1 MAKGRTYINSYA
13 DQCMK
18 EDLIKEVGSFLEEL
32 IVKDIAPLKMIKK
45 DFPITNPSIR
55 KLRDLKPSVSY
66 ETIREF
72 CYIIGYYLHKE
83 ENAVRNGEKHLDDK
97 NDWLNYLSDLKKRY
111 LGIYG
116 RSAQFVMSLIEDNID
131 IRKWCKQ
138 NNKPDC

>member
-72 CYIIGYYLHKE
+72 CYIIGYYLHEE
-83 ENAVRNGEKHLDDK
+83 ENTVRNGEKHLDDK
-97 NDWLNYLSDLKKRY
+97 NDWLNYLSDLKERY

-116 RSAQFVMSLIEDNID
+116 RSAKFVMSLIEDNID
-131 IRKWCKQ
+131 IRKMVKT
-138 NNKPDC
+138 K

>member
-13 DQCMK
+13 DECMK

-72 CYIIGYYLHKE
+72 CYIMGYYLHEE

-97 NDWLNYLSDLKKRY
+97 NDWLNYLSDLKERY

-116 RSAQFVMSLIEDNID
+116 RSAKFVMSLIEDNID
-131 IRKWCKQ
+131 IRKMVKT
-138 NNKPDC
+138 KK

>member
-72 CYIIGYYLHKE
+72 CYIIGYYLHEE
-83 ENAVRNGEKHLDDK
+83 ENAVRNDEKHLDDK
-97 NDWLNYLSDLKKRY
+97 NDWLNYLSDLKERY

-116 RSAQFVMSLIEDNID
+116 RSAKFVMSLIEDNID
-131 IRKWCKQ
+131 IRKMVKT
-138 NNKPDC
+138 KK

>member
-72 CYIIGYYLHKE
+72 CYIIGYYLHEE

-97 NDWLNYLSDLKKRY
+97 NDWLNYLSDLKERY

-116 RSAQFVMSLIEDNID
+116 RSAKFVMSLIEDNID
-131 IRKWCKQ
+131 IRKMVKT
-138 NNKPDC
+138 KK

>member
-72 CYIIGYYLHKE
+72 CYIIGYYLHEE

-97 NDWLNYLSDLKKRY
+97 NDWLNYLSDLKERY

-116 RSAQFVMSLIEDNID
+116 RSAKFVMSLIEDNID
-131 IRKWCKQ
+131 IRKMVKT
-138 NNKPDC
+138 K

>member
-1 MAKGRTYINSYA
+1 MARGRTYNKTYA
-13 DQCMK
+13 DVRMK
-18 EDLIKEVGSFLEEL
+18 EDIIREVGSFLEEL

-45 DFPITNPSIR
+45 DFPITNPPIR
-55 KLRDLKPSVSY
+55 DLRDLKTSVSY

>member
-72 CYIIGYYLHKE
+72 CYIIGYYLHEE

-97 NDWLNYLSDLKKRY
+97 NDWLNYLSDLKERY

-131 IRKWCKQ
+131 IRKMVKT
-138 NNKPDC
+138 K